1 MKSTVNGSLRKA
13 SGSRHCLLTLKAAHD
28 AMQEPESNELHK
40 AKPDDRIHFGQ
51 LAAYGAG
58 GIIPI
63 ALFNIAG
70 ILIGLMGNI
79 SLGLSAFW
87 LGVILIIPRLWDA
100 LSDPI
105 IGHLSDNTR
114 TRWGRRRPYLLIGG
128 VLVAVFFVVLWWIP
142 KGDRARLWFA
152 TETGF
157 QAFQLVYI
165 LVSLLL
171 FFTACNIFEIP
182 HGALGMELT
191 ADYHERTRLFSA
203 KSFVGNLFAMSTP
216 WLFALANLDRFKG
229 AGNEADGM
237 RYVSMMVAAL
247 LVPLAFWWSFQ
258 LREPG
263 FVKAAKHEKTPFW
276 KDMKRTASNRNF
288 RRLTITIFTLAMG
301 FNFVQLLGSYIP
313 IFYVFGG
320 DKVAGAYL
328 LGINGTIWAIT
339 GLLAVFPLN
348 WISPKWGKRNTLA
361 MSILLMCLAQ
371 LSKIVCYNPH
381 LPYLIII
388 PTILLSAGMLF
399 FFTLGSSMVGDIC
412 DEDELATGYRAE
424 GSYYSI
430 FWWLIKMGTAFASF
444 VAGALIVLTAFDEIQ
459 VTKVDSLQGTIR
471 GIRSEI
477 QAWGGA
483 QALAGSPSELLTK
496 TKRQVARAL
505 DEARKYASHLEIESA
520 KQSKPSEPTAA
531 QYENRKH
538 DRLWDALSAAK
549 TTVGGLEQLKQQL
562 ANLAS
567 QAQDTQAKATAA
579 EAIPLTLKIKLEK
592 ARMDSSQLMAHLEA
606 QSRGQRSSL
615 KHYQELLRH
624 MTQVNDR
631 IAGLQA
637 ASSLDVLDQELA
649 AIAKD
654 IVPLTKQ
661 TPYTLLMMRVVE
673 IGLPV
678 VLSIVSLFV
687 LLRYSL
693 TEERSR
699 EIKDLLKQR
708 SEARLKEAGDAPG
721 EAAA

>member
-1 MKSTVNGSLRKA
+1 MTTEQESTAVHQTK
-13 SGSRHCLLTLKAAHD
+13 
-28 AMQEPESNELHK
+28 PE
-40 AKPDDRIHFGQ
+40 DRIRFSQ

-70 ILIGLMGNI
+70 ILVGLMGNI

-100 LSDPI
+100 LSDPV

-114 TRWGRRRPYLLIGG
+114 TRWGRRRPFLLLGG
-128 VLVAVFFVVLWWIP
+128 ILVAVFFVIMWWIP
-142 KGDRARLWFA
+142 KGDRVRLWFP

-165 LVSLLL
+165 LLSLLL

-182 HGALGMELT
+182 HGALGMEMT
-191 ADYHERTRLFSA
+191 TDYHERTRLFSA

-216 WLFALANLDRFKG
+216 WLFALANLERFKG
-229 AGNEADGM
+229 TGNEADGM
-237 RYVSMMVAAL
+237 RYVSIMIAVVL
-247 LVPLAFWWSFQ
+247 IPLSFWWTFQ

-263 FVKAAKHEKTPFW
+263 FSKAAKHEKTPFW

-288 RRLTITIFTLAMG
+288 ARLTLAVFTLAMG

-328 LGINGTIWAIT
+328 LGINGTIWAVT

-348 WISPKWGKRNTLA
+348 WISPKLGKRNTLA
-361 MSILLMCLAQ
+361 IAILLMCLAQ

-381 LPYLIII
+381 FPYLIVI

-444 VAGALIVLTAFDEIQ
+444 IAGALIVLTAFDEIQ
-459 VTKVDSLQGTIR
+459 VTKVDGLQGNIR

-477 QAWGGA
+477 QSWGGA
-483 QALAGSPSELLTK
+483 QSLTGTPSELLGKAK
-496 TKRQVARAL
+496 TEVAKAL
-505 DEARKYASHLEIESA
+505 DEAKKYVGSLELESA
-520 KQSKPSEPTAA
+520 KQPKPSEPLATEY
-531 QYENRKH
+531 QSRKR
-538 DRLWDALSAAK
+538 DRLRDALATMRSTA
-549 TTVGGLEQLKQQL
+549 GGLEQLQVR
-562 ANLAS
+562 LAS
-567 QAQDTQAKATAA
+567 LGPQAQDSLGKATVA
-579 EAIPLTLKIKLEK
+579 EAIPLTLQTRLEK
-592 ARMDSSQLMAHLEA
+592 ARMNSFELMAHLQS
-606 QSRGQRSSL
+606 QSR
-615 KHYQELLRH
+615 KHKNSQAHYEEIIRN
-624 MTQVNDR
+624 MTTVDDR
-631 IAGLQA
+631 IARLKA
-637 ASSLDVLDQELA
+637 ASSLEALDQELT
-649 AIAKD
+649 AITND

-661 TPYTLLMMRVVE
+661 TPFTLLMMRVVE

-678 VLSIVSLFV
+678 LLSLVSLYF
-687 LLRYSL
+687 LFQYSL
-693 TEERSR
+693 TEKRSH

-708 SEARLKEAGDAPG
+708 NEARSKEAHDAPG
-721 EAAA
+721 AMTV